1 MSPATLNTHAFFFFF
16 QAEDGIRDT
25 SVTGVQTCALPIYRR
40 RSRRRARP
48 QSRADRARPLD
59 RLLLRRPARSRAAG
73 AAPRGVMERAASG
86 GASRAGGAGDR
97 ADPSAPLAAR
107 ARAGVP
113 ARAQA
118 ARRVRGARGAGWLG
132 APPPPRKPP
141 RPLTSRAR
149 RPGEAAAGAL
159 QRRAAPARPLRR
171 SLVAPAA
178 HADRGAAR
186 GGGRDRRHAPR
197 RARADPRGHGF
208 GQDARLP

>member
-1 MSPATLNTHAFFFFF
+1 MSFFFFLM
-16 QAEDGIRDT
+16 IRRPPRST
-25 SVTGVQTCALPIYRR
+25 LFPTR
-40 RSRRRARP
+40 RS
-48 QSRADRARPLD
+48 SDL
-59 RLLLRRPARSRAAG
+59 
-73 AAPRGVMERAASG
+73 
-86 GASRAGGAGDR
+86 
-97 ADPSAPLAAR
+97 
-107 ARAGVP
+107 
-113 ARAQA
+113 AQA